1 MEKRQLVQK
10 KVNEMNKYLSVFKIS
25 FQQEFAYRLNFVMW
39 RLRNVIQI
47 FLVFYLWD
55 AVFTNSD
62 RVIFGYNRE
71 KILTYVFGLLIVKA
85 LVLSARA
92 TDIAGEI
99 SRGELSNY
107 LLKPLNYFNY
117 WLTRDIS
124 SKALNL
130 AFAIVETTFLVIIL
144 KPPFFIQTNFLTIL
158 GFVLF
163 IALAVFLFSLLL
175 FIISSLTFWMPE
187 AGWGIHFLVT
197 VVIVEFLSG
206 ALFPLDILPG
216 SLQNAL
222 YFTPFPYLIYFP
234 LQVYLGNIG
243 GMEFVKGLSISL
255 FWIILLWFAMK
266 AVWERGLKEYQAYGR

>member
-1 MEKRQLVQK
+1 MS
-10 KVNEMNKYLSVFKIS
+10 KYLQVFKIS

-39 RLRNVIQI
+39 RVRNVIQI

-55 AVFTNSD
+55 AVFANPD
-62 RVIFGYNRE
+62 RVVFGYDRE
-71 KILTYVFGLLIVKA
+71 KILTYVFGLLTVKA

-92 TDIAGEI
+92 MDIAGEI

-117 WLTRDIS
+117 WITRDIS

-130 AFAIVETTFLVIIL
+130 SFAIVETLILVIIL
-144 KPPFFIQTNFLTIL
+144 KPPFFIQSNLLAIL
-158 GFVLF
+158 GFLVT
-163 IALAVFLFSLLL
+163 ISLAVFLFSLLL
-175 FIISSLTFWMPE
+175 FIVSSLTFWMPE

-222 YFTPFPYLIYFP
+222 YFTPFPYLIFFP

-243 GMEFVKGLSISL
+243 GLEFIKGLSISV
-255 FWIILLWFAMK
+255 FWVVFLWFSMK
-266 AVWERGLKEYQAYGR
+266 AIWQKGLKEYQAYGR